1 MEAWEHDINWQL
13 MIAFSLSNRAI
24 TRRTR
29 ACGLTPGQPKILQYL
44 GTYDGCSQKQIARG
58 CAVDKSTVAGLL
70 VRMEKDGLIER
81 SEGSDDRRETVVH
94 LTNQGWMEARKAI
107 ANAAAT
113 DEVALAGLGDAE
125 HRELARLLDAVISNL
140 ADA

>member
-1 MEAWEHDINWQL
+1 
-13 MIAFSLSNRAI
+13 
-24 TRRTR
+24 
-29 ACGLTPGQPKILQYL
+29 
-44 GTYDGCSQKQIARG
+44 
-58 CAVDKSTVAGLL
+58 
-70 VRMEKDGLIER
+70 MEKDGLIER

-94 LTNQGWMEARKAI
+94 LTNQGWTEARKAI